1 MTSRVEKYKDYRK
14 SITTYTDK
22 VPVLKPVSKGTKL
35 DVELSLYKKI
45 VAKKR
50 AANILLILAIVAI
63 ATLLVVFGFIVF
75 KGK

>member
-22 VPVLKPVSKGTKL
+22 VPVLKPISKDAKL
-35 DVELSLYKKI
+35 DVELGLYKKI

-50 AANILLILAIVAI
+50 TVNILILLAIIAVATVI
-63 ATLLVVFGFIVF
+63 VVFGFIVF